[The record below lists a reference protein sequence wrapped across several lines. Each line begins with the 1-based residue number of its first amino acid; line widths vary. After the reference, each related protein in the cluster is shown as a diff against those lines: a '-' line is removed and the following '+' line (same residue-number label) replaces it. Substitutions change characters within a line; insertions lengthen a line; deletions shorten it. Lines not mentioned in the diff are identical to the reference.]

1 MNWGKLSENGYLI
14 RPGKT
19 ITLPD
24 GRRMNNF
31 SEEAIEEV
39 GYTLVQTM
47 EFNGFKPL
55 IETEQPE
62 EEEGFYF
69 VSKWEEK
76 ENEIV
81 QVWEKVEIP
90 KEPTPE
96 PIVPEQEAL
105 DILRGV
111 YDDEL

>member
-62 EEEGFYF
+62 EEEGFYYT
-69 VSKWEEK
+69 SEWK
-76 ENEIV
+76 ENEESI
-81 QVWEKVEIP
+81 EKVWIKHEQP
-90 KEPTPE
+90 SYPDPV
-96 PIVPEQEAL
+96 VPEDSEIDQ
-105 DILRGV
+105 ILMGV
-111 YDDEL
+111 YDE